1 MENTNDIENMTFGEK
16 IKNFLSIQ
24 INRSQLYQYNIKILW
39 CIYFM
44 AMDINGARDFY
55 SSKNI

>member
-24 INRSQLYQYNIKILW
+24 INRSQLYQYNIKIL
-39 CIYFM
+39 
-44 AMDINGARDFY
+44 
-55 SSKNI
+55 